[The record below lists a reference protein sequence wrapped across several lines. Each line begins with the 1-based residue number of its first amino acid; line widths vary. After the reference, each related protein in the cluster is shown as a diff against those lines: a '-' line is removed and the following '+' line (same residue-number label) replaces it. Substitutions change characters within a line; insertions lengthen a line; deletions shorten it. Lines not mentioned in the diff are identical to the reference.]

1 METKKNGLALK
12 DELSLQVMKRRD
24 ITATAKLIL
33 IAILSR
39 VDWTN
44 WESSR
49 NYKIVSQRDLA
60 DLAGTNYKT
69 VSKCMTQLEKLNLI
83 KRDVFKSTK
92 TTAPPIKVN
101 IELIQAYEPKK
112 IKRYKRPNTKKSK
125 PTFKAEDVQRLSAGD
140 NQRLSAGD
148 NQRLS
153 AGDNQKV
160 SLSIDNN
167 NRSIY
172 SQYINPS
179 LGQECIDNSAYNGSE
194 NLWGTPNEELW
205 GDHLHNDLLNVIPQ
219 NTDMKDKD

>member
-12 DELSLQVMKRRD
+12 DELSQQVMKRRD
-24 ITATAKLIL
+24 ITATAKFIL

-39 VDWTN
+39 VDWTT
-44 WESSR
+44 WKSSTS
-49 NYKIVSQRDLA
+49 YKIVSQRDLA

-69 VSKCMTQLEKLNLI
+69 VSKCMEQLEKLKLI
-83 KRDVFKSTK
+83 ERDVFQSTK
-92 TTAPPIKVN
+92 TTAAPIKVN
-101 IELIQAYEPKK
+101 IKLIQAYEPKK
-112 IKRYKRPNTKKSK
+112 IKRYKRSETKKSL
-125 PTFKAEDVQRLSAGD
+125 PTFKPEEV
-140 NQRLSAGD
+140 QRLSAGD

-179 LGQECIDNSAYNGSE
+179 LTLGQECIKDSAYNGSK
-194 NLWGTPNEELW
+194 NHWGVPDDELW
-205 GDHLHNDLLNVIPQ
+205 GNHLHNDLLNVIPQ
-219 NTDMKDKD
+219 NIDIKDKD